1 MTFLYLICFLLFAV
15 GIVLFLG
22 LTPERMANDFSHG
35 KSKAPTLRERAI
47 RAKGKPKAYRL
58 TWELRRLR
66 EALEATGKGGR
77 FAVACAFSLLL
88 LIVGTILAIAID
100 NLFLVPVLAIAM
112 AILPFAYL
120 RRTVSQYRA
129 QIADALESALS
140 GITASYLRTDDLLF
154 AVEENLSDLRAPLRE
169 IFASFLANCNVIR
182 ANRKECIRSL
192 REKIDN
198 AVFFDWCDTLIA
210 CEDDRSLK
218 HTLMPIVTKLTDIAI
233 VNRDIK
239 AMMTAARTEYFVM
252 AGMVLANIPL
262 LYLLNKDWY
271 AALMD
276 TIPGKIVLAICGA
289 AILVTGIF
297 AFKFTKPV
305 EYRKGGNR

>member
-1 MTFLYLICFLLFAV
+1 MTFLYLICFLLLAV
-15 GIVLFLG
+15 GIILLLG
-22 LTPERMANDFSHG
+22 LTPDRVMKDLSRGETKG
-35 KSKAPTLRERAI
+35 PTLRSRTL
-47 RAKGKPKAYRL
+47 RAKGKQTSHRL
-58 TWELRRLR
+58 TVGLCRVRD
-66 EALEATGKGGR
+66 ALETTGKSGR
-77 FAVACAFSLLL
+77 FALACALSLLFML
-88 LIVGTILAIAID
+88 VGTVLAIAID
-100 NLFLVPVLAIAM
+100 NLFLIPVLALAM
-112 AILPFAYL
+112 ALIPFAFL
-120 RRTVSQYRA
+120 RRTITYYRNH
-129 QIADALESALS
+129 ITESLETALS
-140 GITASYLRTDDLLF
+140 SITASYIRTDDIVT
-154 AVEENLSDLRAPLRE
+154 AVEENIGYLRPPLRD
-169 IFASFLANCNVIR
+169 IFAGFLADCTMIR

-192 REKIDN
+192 QEKIDN
-198 AVFFDWCDTLIA
+198 TVFADWCDTLIA

-289 AILVTGIF
+289 AILITGIF

-305 EYRKGGNR
+305 EYRKGGDR